1 MPEEIQEWPR
11 STRWIHAGFA
21 LAVTLLLF
29 SELDMKAIWKKVGEL
44 PFRHLLFHMHMW
56 IGMFATVIVVAFW
69 AQVFS
74 NKNLRSHLFPYSG
87 PYLDNVCTDIR
98 GLANRKLPPSGMR
111 GGVPG
116 MVHGFGLAAVT
127 GMALLGFI
135 MFFLIP
141 NYGVAAPIGFY
152 QLPKKMHDFLS
163 SFVWLYWWGHIG
175 MATLHASKSPAILR
189 VFRP

>member
-11 STRWIHAGFA
+11 STRWIHVGFA
-21 LAVTLLLF
+21 LVVTFLLF

-44 PFRHLLFHMHMW
+44 PFRHFLFHAHMW
-56 IGMFATVIVVAFW
+56 VGMFATIIVVAFW
-69 AQVFS
+69 AQVFY
-74 NKNLRSHLFPYSG
+74 NKSIRSHLFPYSG
-87 PYLDNVCTDIR
+87 EYLDNVCTDIK
-98 GLANRKLPPSGMR
+98 GLANRRLPPSGMR

-116 MVHGFGLAAVT
+116 MIHGFGLLAVT

-152 QLPKKMHDFLS
+152 QLPKKVHDFLS

-189 VFRP
+189 IFRP

>member
-56 IGMFATVIVVAFW
+56 IGMFAAVIVIAFW
-69 AQVFS
+69 VQVFS

-98 GLANRKLPPSGMR
+98 GWQTESCR
-111 GGVPG
+111 
-116 MVHGFGLAAVT
+116 
-127 GMALLGFI
+127 
-135 MFFLIP
+135 
-141 NYGVAAPIGFY
+141 
-152 QLPKKMHDFLS
+152 
-163 SFVWLYWWGHIG
+163 
-175 MATLHASKSPAILR
+175 
-189 VFRP
+189 

>member
-1 MPEEIQEWPR
+1 MSEEIQEWPR
-11 STRWIHAGFA
+11 STRWIHVGFA
-21 LAVTLLLF
+21 LVVTFLLF

-44 PFRHLLFHMHMW
+44 PFRHLLFHAHMW
-56 IGMFATVIVVAFW
+56 VGMFATVIVVAFW
-69 AQVFS
+69 VQVFY
-74 NKNLRSHLFPYSG
+74 NKSIRAHIFPYSG
-87 PYLDNVCTDIR
+87 EYLDNVCTDIK
-98 GLANRKLPPSGMR
+98 GLANGILPPNGMR

-116 MVHGFGLAAVT
+116 MIHGLGLLAVT
-127 GMALLGFI
+127 GMALMGFI

-189 VFRP
+189 IFRP